1 MKLEEPEK
9 KRRTTGGKEDD
20 EEEEEE
26 EEEAEE
32 KTRREELMRG
42 TGEKQRAK
50 FGEQVKDE
58 ERIWMVPW
66 ESFIASR

>member
-1 MKLEEPEK
+1 MNVGKKSSETGRTGERGK
-9 KRRTTGGKEDD
+9 KRRTTGGKEDE

-58 ERIWMVPW
+58 EVR
-66 ESFIASR
+66 